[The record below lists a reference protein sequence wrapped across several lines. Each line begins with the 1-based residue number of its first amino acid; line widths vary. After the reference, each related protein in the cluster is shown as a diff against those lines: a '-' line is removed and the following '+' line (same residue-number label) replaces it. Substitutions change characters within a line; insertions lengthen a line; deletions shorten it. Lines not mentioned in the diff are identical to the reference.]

1 MTSTDDTSFKGSN
14 KKYLARKYNYLKDPK
29 DRNWVTCLFCENETK
44 RGIFRAKKHQMRKRK
59 KNVVRFLKASDE
71 VRKELKK
78 YKTNKMNKK
87 DNYSSCRLMEK
98 KWLIIVVWKV
108 LKKMN

>member
-1 MTSTDDTSFKGSN
+1 
-14 KKYLARKYNYLKDPK
+14 
-29 DRNWVTCLFCENETK
+29 
-44 RGIFRAKKHQMRKRK
+44 MRKRK

-98 KWLIIVVWKV
+98 K
-108 LKKMN
+108 